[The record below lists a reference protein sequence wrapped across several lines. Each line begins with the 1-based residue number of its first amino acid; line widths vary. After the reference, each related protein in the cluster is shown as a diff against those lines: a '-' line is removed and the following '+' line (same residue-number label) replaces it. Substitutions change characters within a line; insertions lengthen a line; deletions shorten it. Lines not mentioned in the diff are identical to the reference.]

1 MISIVL
7 ALPTKKVFYF
17 FKYRDI
23 ANAAILWVF
32 FQGGYVESGIGKVLA
47 VLSQCPKNVIL
58 RT

>member
-23 ANAAILWVF
+23 ANAFVHFLISF
-32 FQGGYVESGIGKVLA
+32 IISI
-47 VLSQCPKNVIL
+47 
-58 RT
+58 TM

>member
-23 ANAAILWVF
+23 ANAVILWVF
-32 FQGGYVESGIGKVLA
+32 FHGRHIESGIGKVLRTLPQWPQNMI
-47 VLSQCPKNVIL
+47 LS
-58 RT
+58 T

>member
-23 ANAAILWVF
+23 ANAVILWVF
-32 FQGGYVESGIGKVLA
+32 FQGRHRESGIGKVLRS
-47 VLSQCPKNVIL
+47 LPQWPQNMIL

>member
-32 FQGGYVESGIGKVLA
+32 FESGHRESGIGKVL
-47 VLSQCPKNVIL
+47 
-58 RT
+58 RTLPQ